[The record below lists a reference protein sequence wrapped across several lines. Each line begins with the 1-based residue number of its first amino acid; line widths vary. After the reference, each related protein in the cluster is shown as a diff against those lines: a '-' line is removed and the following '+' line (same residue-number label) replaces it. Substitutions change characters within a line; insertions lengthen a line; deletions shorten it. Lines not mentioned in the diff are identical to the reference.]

1 MSINE
6 ISDRNNAALD
16 IKPKIIV
23 VGVGG
28 AGGNAVNNMIRSNLE
43 GVNFVVA
50 NTDAQALQQSLA
62 NIDQRIQLGLKA
74 TQGLGA
80 GSKPDVGRAA
90 AEESV
95 EEIMK
100 FISGA
105 NMVFITA
112 GMGGGTGTGAAPV
125 IARIAR
131 DAGILTVGVVT
142 KPFSFEGSNRSKSA
156 DGGIDELQQ
165 YVDTLLVIPNQNL
178 FRLATENTTFADAFK
193 MADNVLYSGV
203 RGVTDLMIMP
213 GLINLDFADIR
224 AIMCE
229 MGKAMMGTGEAEGD
243 RRALDAA
250 EAAISNPLL
259 DDVSLQ
265 GASGVLINITGGYD
279 MTLYE
284 VDEAANRIRE
294 EVETDANIIFG
305 STFDE
310 RLNGKIRVSVVATG
324 IGGAQDAM
332 FKNRD
337 MSGIKGMNKHDSTAK
352 IFEGVPLKN
361 KQQQQETPEF
371 NRLDDFQ
378 EDMTPEMIDDFDSNH
393 EEQRAPQ
400 EKQIRKKSGSFFDR
414 FTSKSKTNSNSYN
427 DEYQPTTTQKR
438 KTIFQTQD
446 NDSKSDDLDIPSC
459 FRRKK

>member
-6 ISDRNNAALD
+6 TQNLNNSSAD
-16 IKPKIIV
+16 IRPKIIV
-23 VGVGG
+23 IGVGG

-43 GVNFVVA
+43 GVSFVVA
-50 NTDAQALQQSLA
+50 NTDAQALHQSLA
-62 NIDQRIQLGLKA
+62 NSDQRIQLGLNA

-80 GSKPDVGRAA
+80 GSKPEVGRAA

-95 EEIMK
+95 EDVMK
-100 FISGA
+100 FIQGA

-142 KPFSFEGSNRSKSA
+142 KPFAFEGSHRSKSA
-156 DGGIDELQQ
+156 DGGIEELQQ

-224 AIMCE
+224 AIMSE

-265 GASGVLINITGGYD
+265 GASGILINITGGYD

-294 EVETDANIIFG
+294 EVESEANIIFG

-310 RLNGKIRVSVVATG
+310 RLNGRIRVSVVATG
-324 IGGAQDAM
+324 IGGIQESM

-337 MSGIKGMNKHDSTAK
+337 MTNLGINKHDSNAK
-352 IFEGVPLKN
+352 MFEGVPLKN
-361 KQQQQETPEF
+361 KQQQDNVDFKKLDEFQDEIQNDIQDDYESHQEEPAG
-371 NRLDDFQ
+371 
-378 EDMTPEMIDDFDSNH
+378 I
-393 EEQRAPQ
+393 AP
-400 EKQIRKKSGSFFDR
+400 KPRKKTNSFFDR
-414 FTSKSKTNSNSYN
+414 FSSKAKQNSNSYE
-427 DEYQPTTTQKR
+427 DDYQPTIQKR
-438 KTIFQTQD
+438 KNIFQSAD
-446 NDSKSDDLDIPSC
+446 MDSRSQADDLDIPSC
-459 FRRKK
+459 FRKKK

>member
-1 MSINE
+1 MQ
-6 ISDRNNAALD
+6 NNILPDANNGSLD
-16 IKPKIIV
+16 IRPKILVI
-23 VGVGG
+23 GVGG
-28 AGGNAVNNMIRSNLE
+28 AGGNAVNNMISSNLE
-43 GVNFVVA
+43 GVDFIVA

-62 NIDQRIQLGLKA
+62 PSTQRIQLGLKS
-74 TQGLGA
+74 THGLGA
-80 GSKPDVGRAA
+80 GSKPEVGKIA

-95 EEIMK
+95 QDIMK
-100 FISGA
+100 FIDGA

-131 DAGILTVGVVT
+131 DAGVLTVGVVT
-142 KPFSFEGSNRSKSA
+142 KPFSFEGSNRSKA
-156 DGGIDELQQ
+156 ANAGIEELQQ

-224 AIMCE
+224 AIMSE
-229 MGKAMMGTGEAEGD
+229 MGKAMMGTGEAEGE

-250 EAAISNPLL
+250 ESAISNPLL
-259 DDVSLQ
+259 DDVSLH
-265 GASGVLINITGGYD
+265 GASGILINITGGYD

-294 EVETDANIIFG
+294 EVESDANIIFG

-324 IGGAQDAM
+324 IGGAQDSL

-337 MSGIKGMNKHDSTAK
+337 LSGIIGTDNQTLNSK
-352 IFEGVPLKN
+352 IFDTGVSLKN
-361 KQQQQETPEF
+361 PQQKDEPALEDSSTEEVTLSQDLEKYNDYQEE
-371 NRLDDFQ
+371 
-378 EDMTPEMIDDFDSNH
+378 I
-393 EEQRAPQ
+393 PQ
-400 EKQIRKKSGSFFDR
+400 RKKSGSFFDR
-414 FTSKSKTNSNSYN
+414 FTKKHNSNSYTQ
-427 DEYQPTTTQKR
+427 EYQVAMNQK
-438 KTIFQTQD
+438 KKNVFQEQTKEVKQ
-446 NDSKSDDLDIPSC
+446 DDLEIPSC
-459 FRRKK
+459 FRKKPNK

>member
-1 MSINE
+1 MAKKGDELKNCATETSE
-6 ISDRNNAALD
+6 IR
-16 IKPKIIV
+16 PRIIV
-23 VGVGG
+23 IGVGG

-43 GVNFVVA
+43 GVSFIVA
-50 NTDAQALQQSLA
+50 NTDAQALDQSLV
-62 NIDQRIQLGLKA
+62 DEGHRMQLGA
-74 TQGLGA
+74 SVTQGLGA
-80 GSKPDVGRAA
+80 GSKPEVGCAA
-90 AEESV
+90 AEESL
-95 EEIMK
+95 EEVMRLIN
-100 FISGA
+100 GA

-125 IARIAR
+125 IAKSAR

-142 KPFSFEGSNRSKSA
+142 KPFSFEGSNRTKTA
-156 DGGIDELQQ
+156 EKGIEELQQ

-178 FRLATENTTFADAFK
+178 FRLANENTTFADAFK

-224 AIMCE
+224 SVMSE
-229 MGKAMMGTGEAEGD
+229 MGKAMMGTGEAEGE

-265 GASGVLINITGGYD
+265 GASGVLINITGGFD

-310 RLNGKIRVSVVATG
+310 RLNGRVRVSVVATG
-324 IGGAQDAM
+324 IGGIADVGS
-332 FKNRD
+332 FKTRD
-337 MSGIKGMNKHDSTAK
+337 VVSALSSAKTNTIKM
-352 IFEGVPLKN
+352 FEGIDIHVKEQP
-361 KQQQQETPEF
+361 QSQETF
-371 NRLDDFQ
+371 NENYQ
-378 EDMTPEMIDDFDSNH
+378 EVSEYK
-393 EEQRAPQ
+393 EEAADERIEELPQRKPT
-400 EKQIRKKSGSFFDR
+400 SFFDMFR
-414 FTSKSKTNSNSYN
+414 NRTSGAKSPRSEDRYNSRNEAVRKPPPQLENTPEKPQQAGN
-427 DEYQPTTTQKR
+427 DDY
-438 KTIFQTQD
+438 
-446 NDSKSDDLDIPSC
+446 DIPSC